1 MVNWLKKIFS
11 NAKAYIIAVA
21 GAVFGFL
28 CLLIGIKNRKI
39 DKLKLEKA
47 AVEAEKKR
55 EQQKRRAAEISEQTA
70 AHIATET
77 SKIDAQTVEQISNVK
92 EDATGQEY
100 NEVVQGF
107 SNVKTTNSKNNKGRS
122 K

>member
-11 NAKAYIIAVA
+11 NAKAYIIAGA
-21 GAVFGFL
+21 GAVFGVL
-28 CLLIGIKNRKI
+28 CLILGFKNRKI

-47 AVEAEKKR
+47 TVEAEKKR
-55 EQQKRRAAEISEQTA
+55 EEQKRRVAEISEQTA

-77 SKIDAQTVEQISNVK
+77 SKIDAQTVEQISNVP
-92 EDATGQEY
+92 ETATGQEY
-100 NEVVQGF
+100 NDVVQGF
-107 SNVKTTNSKNNKGRS
+107 AHDKDTNTKANKGRS